1 MYTRI
6 LVPLDG
12 SKRAEQAL
20 PHAVRLATE
29 FGSELVLL
37 RVIPLVPTVKAKDL
51 SPVDFPELEDR
62 ERQAAMEYLTP
73 IVEELTAKGLKV
85 TTALERRG
93 EPGAAIIDFVEKEMV
108 SLVVM
113 CSHGRSGL
121 ARWIYGGV
129 AEKVLHHVPVPVML
143 VRIEASQL
151 KTKPA

>member
-12 SKRAEQAL
+12 SKRAEPAL
-20 PHAVRLATE
+20 PHAARLAAE
-29 FGSELVLL
+29 FGAELILL

-62 ERQAAMEYLTP
+62 ERQAATEYLTGQ
-73 IVEELTAKGLKV
+73 IERLAERGLRV
-85 TTALERRG
+85 RPCVERRG
-93 EPGAAIIDFVEKEMV
+93 DSGAAIIDFVEKEKV

-129 AEKVLHHVPVPVML
+129 AEKVLHHVACPLML
-143 VRIEASQL
+143 VRIEKKDL
-151 KTKPA
+151 KAKPA